1 VIAFFLSVIAIS
13 LAIRTWN
20 AIECRRQSARDLARL
35 MTFLTEHQP

>member
-1 VIAFFLSVIAIS
+1 MTAFFLSVIAIS

-35 MTFLTEHQP
+35 MTYLTERQP